1 MVDRADTPDF
11 TLLHRSWIDG
21 LTLDD
26 TLWFLS
32 MVTARSQN
40 IRLGNG
46 LPYNDQTMWRILQLG
61 YQDPSVEDRPW
72 DASTRAMR
80 YSAILGDRLQS
91 EVEMGRG
98 RVSLLIDSLA
108 KEDLALTLFLNSPI
122 AWRPRLMSMV
132 SGFWSLRISGGY
144 L

>member
-1 MVDRADTPDF
+1 MVDTADTPDF
-11 TLLHRSWIDG
+11 TLLHRSWVDG

-61 YQDPSVEDRPW
+61 YQDGSPEDRP
-72 DASTRAMR
+72 
-80 YSAILGDRLQS
+80 
-91 EVEMGRG
+91 
-98 RVSLLIDSLA
+98 
-108 KEDLALTLFLNSPI
+108 
-122 AWRPRLMSMV
+122 
-132 SGFWSLRISGGY
+132 
-144 L
+144 